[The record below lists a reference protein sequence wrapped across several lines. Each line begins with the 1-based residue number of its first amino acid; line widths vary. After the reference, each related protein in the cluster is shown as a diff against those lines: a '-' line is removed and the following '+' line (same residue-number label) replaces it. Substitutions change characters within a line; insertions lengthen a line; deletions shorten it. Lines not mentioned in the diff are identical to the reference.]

1 MEMKKSYMNKFSTL
15 LQNKMKN
22 RFLTFLFLI
31 SCCNLIAQNNGQITG
46 DFSLNLQSYVEDAA
60 INATAADEVVLNN
73 AFLNLT
79 YSSNNFIIGLRYE
92 SYLNALLDYDS
103 EFRGNGVPYRYAGYT
118 IDGLEIT
125 AGNFYE
131 QFGSGLIFRSYEEK
145 GLGID
150 NAMDGIRLKY
160 KIGKGISLKSFI
172 GKSRTFFTYAEGIF
186 RGIDAEID
194 INESFELENAT
205 KYILGGSFI
214 SRYEQRT
221 NPKFIIPQNV
231 AAYAGRLNILNGGWN
246 YYGEFAY
253 KINDPINSLQENQ
266 MNYAS
271 GSAFTNSLT
280 YSQRG
285 FGITA
290 EIHRADNM
298 LLLSERERT
307 GKAYIMNYI
316 PTLSKPHAYTLLAI
330 YPCAT
335 QAMGELGVQLDIFYK
350 IKKGTLLGGKYGT
363 KVNFNFSRIN
373 GLEGG
378 YSMLN
383 DNQDHTPALFDFSQ
397 ELYYS
402 DINIEINKKVNKNV
416 RYNAVIA
423 NQTYNKDF
431 LEGKTPGEYG
441 VLNSTIAVLDL
452 SYRIKKGHTIRFE
465 TQALFSKQ
473 LESASKEAEGDWL
486 MALAEYTISPNWF
499 FAIQD
504 MYNYGNENESKR
516 LHYMNLNIGFLK
528 GSTRFEIGYGK
539 KREGIFCVG
548 GVCKLVPSS
557 NGLNLSITTSF

>member
-1 MEMKKSYMNKFSTL
+1 
-15 LQNKMKN
+15 MKN
-22 RFLTFLFLI
+22 QALTILLI
-31 SCCNLIAQNNGQITG
+31 LCSFKLAAQNSEIHG
-46 DFSLNLQSYVEDAA
+46 DFSLNLQSYIEDET

-73 AFLNLT
+73 AFLNLI
-79 YSSNNFIIGLRYE
+79 YSSNNFTVGLRYE

-103 EFRGNGVPYRYAGYT
+103 EFKGNGIPYRYATYS

-160 KIGKGISLKSFI
+160 RIGKGISLKSFI
-172 GKSRTFFTYAEGIF
+172 GKSRTFFTYADGIF
-186 RGIDAEID
+186 RGIDGEVD
-194 INESFELENAT
+194 VNETFGLENQT

-214 SRYEQRT
+214 SRYEQRS

-246 YYGEFAY
+246 YYGEYAY
-253 KINDPINSLQENQ
+253 KINDPINSLQESE

-271 GSAFTNSLT
+271 GSAFTNSIT

-285 FGITA
+285 FGVTA

-298 LLLSERERT
+298 LLLSERDRT

-316 PTLSKPHAYTLLAI
+316 PTLSKPHAYTLLAT

-335 QAMGELGVQLDIFYK
+335 QAMGELGVQLDLFYK
-350 IKKGTLLGGKYGT
+350 FKKGTLLGGKYGT
-363 KVNFNFSRIN
+363 KINLNLSRIN
-373 GLEGG
+373 ALEGG
-378 YSMLN
+378 NSMLN
-383 DNQDHTPALFDFSQ
+383 DNTDHTPALLNFDE
-397 ELYYS
+397 ELYFS
-402 DINIEINKKVNKNV
+402 DINLEINKKVNKKV
-416 RYNAVIA
+416 KYNAVFA
-423 NQTYNKDF
+423 HQKYNKDF

-441 VLNSTIAVLDL
+441 TLSSTIGVIDL
-452 SYRIKKGHTIRFE
+452 SYKIKKGHTIRIE
-465 TQALFSKQ
+465 TQALFAKEIDSVSKKQ
-473 LESASKEAEGDWL
+473 EGDWV

-499 FAIQD
+499 FTIQD
-504 MYNYGNENESKR
+504 MYNYGNEDESKR
-516 LHYMNLNIGFLK
+516 LHYMNINFGFLK
-528 GSTRFEIGYGK
+528 GATRFEIGYGK

-548 GVCKLVPSS
+548 GVCKVVPSS
-557 NGLNLSITTSF
+557 NGLNLSITSSF